1 MTESIRSA
9 TGTLRALAGALLL
22 ALSWGAS
29 QALAQAGTADD
40 SLLQQR
46 EDRLDPWNQP
56 AGNLPRWDLQSSP
69 PPLQPRA
76 KRHLEFIQ
84 AGVPVEYRSL
94 RSPYPQTPKV
104 IEDGGHLY
112 RGNCAACHGPDGR
125 GDGDAGLDLVPSPA
139 LLVRLMDVQGSVDE
153 YLLWSIAEGGKPF
166 GTAMPAYRSQ
176 LTEDQIWQIVAYM
189 RAGFPQQN

>member
-1 MTESIRSA
+1 MTESIRA
-9 TGTLRALAGALLL
+9 GTGTLRALVGILLL
-22 ALSWGAS
+22 ALSCGAS
-29 QALAQAGTADD
+29 QALAQAGAADD

-56 AGNLPRWDLQSSP
+56 ASNLPRWDLQSSP

-94 RSPYPQTPKV
+94 RSPYPQAPKV
-104 IEDGGHLY
+104 IEDGGDLY
-112 RGNCAACHGPDGR
+112 RSNCAGCHGTDGR
-125 GDGDAGLDLVPSPA
+125 GDGNAGLDLVPSPA
-139 LLVRLMDVQGSVDE
+139 LLARLMDVQGSVDE
-153 YLLWSIAEGGKPF
+153 YLLWSIAEGGQPF
-166 GTAMPAYRSQ
+166 GTAMPAYKDR

-189 RAGFPQQN
+189 RAGFPQ

>member
-1 MTESIRSA
+1 MTDSIRSGI
-9 TGTLRALAGALLL
+9 GTLRALAGAFLL
-22 ALSWGAS
+22 ALSCGAS
-29 QALAQAGTADD
+29 QAMAQTGTADD

-56 AGNLPRWDLQSSP
+56 ADNLPRWDLQSSP
-69 PPLQPRA
+69 PPLLPRA

-104 IEDGGHLY
+104 IEDGGDLY
-112 RGNCAACHGPDGR
+112 RRNCAACHGTDGR

-139 LLVRLMDVQGSVDE
+139 LLARLMDIQGSVDE
-153 YLLWSIAEGGKPF
+153 YLLWSIAEGGQPF
-166 GTAMPAYRSQ
+166 GTAMPSYKDR